1 MLNFYYGEEC
11 PHCHHMMPLV
21 DKLIGE
27 GREIQK
33 FETWHNEEH
42 AAMLEKADGG
52 VVVVC
57 RFFTIPTPTSS
68 SAAPQMKSEY
78 EPGPTGKLLKNNYGS
93 LETNTDHHPGES
105 LARRCWMCG
114 NRGFEFHARGSER

>member
-57 RFFTIPTPTSS
+57 RSFSQYRHNQFICG
-68 SAAPQMKSEY
+68 AADE
-78 EPGPTGKLLKNNYGS
+78 ERVRAWADGKT
-93 LETNTDHHPGES
+93 LEE
-105 LARRCWMCG
+105 
-114 NRGFEFHARGSER
+114 